1 MKFLVFNVIVAAALI
16 FLFTTDRAQVQDT
29 AGRIH
34 DAASEVKERAE
45 GLVDKG
51 RGLIRRVPGA
61 AGRDSSDAA
70 APEGRE
76 PLAKHALL
84 ETTPLDPPLMTPPA
98 GARMGAATAAPR
110 STGAPPAQDESGA
123 ALPLAPKPPVLP
135 AAARTDAASP
145 EKTAALKRREEILRG
160 IDPAVLGHG
169 AKADTKAL
177 PKADASA
184 PTMPPAERRKQLY
197 ALSEEME
204 LFYAKTLGR

>member
-16 FLFTTDRAQVQDT
+16 FLFTTDRAQVEDT

-51 RGLIRRVPGA
+51 RRLIRKVPGA
-61 AGRDSSDAA
+61 AGRDTSDAA

-84 ETTPLDPPLMTPPA
+84 DATPLDPPAMTRPA
-98 GARMGAATAAPR
+98 GEGRGKEAAAERPAA
-110 STGAPPAQDESGA
+110 APPAKDESEA
-123 ALPLAPKPPVLP
+123 ARPPAPKPPVLP
-135 AAARTDAASP
+135 AAARPDEAYP
-145 EKTAALKRREEILRG
+145 EQAAALKRREEILRG

-169 AKADTKAL
+169 AAKATATVKAE
-177 PKADASA
+177 PSA
-184 PTMPPAERRKQLY
+184 PAMPPAERRKQLY

-204 LFYAKTLGR
+204 LFYAKSLGR